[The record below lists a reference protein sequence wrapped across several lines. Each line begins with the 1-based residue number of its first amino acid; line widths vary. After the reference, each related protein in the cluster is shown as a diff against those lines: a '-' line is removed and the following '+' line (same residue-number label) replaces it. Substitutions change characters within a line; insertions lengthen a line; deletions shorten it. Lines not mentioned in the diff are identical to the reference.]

1 MNPLDNCLLLIG
13 LPLGTIFAGYWLAA
27 GLRDATASERLA
39 VSVLAGLSLALWS
52 VATVNYF
59 KPLNGIWPWLCL
71 WPIVITIVRP
81 GSLAGLWRDVVTVGA
96 NRRSVVAALL
106 GTAGMVLLLW
116 PLLSRPAL
124 VFYDGTSNHDS
135 FFWIS
140 AAEHLKRHTY
150 IEMPVTS
157 QVHPLTNTTP
167 AIIGWRPSWGRMGA
181 EGLLALTSSLVGLAP
196 LKLYL
201 AASAALVVPWIAA
214 VFLAVR
220 TFWVGRLGVAATLS
234 LIVLQ
239 PVFVFFHG
247 NANLPNLIGAL
258 SAAAVVIATEQ
269 SLRPG
274 RGRWVWLTLLAFGFH
289 GLLCSYP
296 EMIPFV
302 ILPGGLLWLR
312 AWFVQSPRLV
322 WRPALATA
330 LAWIGG
336 AALNPASSVRA
347 WCGYFAS
354 YDAAR
359 ANKSWANLFDPLS
372 GTEYVPA
379 LATLAVGA
387 SRGLGP
393 ILGAL
398 LTVALI
404 VGAILAIRRATTRM
418 SALFTLAGSAAL
430 LVYTILSGFNYGWQ
444 KTVQFGGALWAAL
457 LPVVVI
463 DALARCGPADRRMG
477 YVTRAAL
484 VGVIGFFAYAT
495 VLNSLDGHK
504 WSRRK
509 ILTQDWFSVRE
520 YSRQH
525 LAGAPVLIEG
535 ASFRMAFFH
544 GMWASYFLA
553 PSEIYFGARGEE
565 AGGYLRAGV
574 INEAN
579 TPIPEPVAVLVGREW
594 ADAFDGNSDRLVNGD
609 TVALLKHANRVA
621 EFSGFQPTNGV
632 PENMEA
638 RASIDLRPHSRSQLR
653 LKLDARY
660 TGVGATE
667 HWQVTN
673 RVEGEPP
680 FSSQVSGRPPWIITV
695 PLTPGKLNHVEFVA
709 GPVPPPDPL
718 PPFALREMKIEPVRE

>member
-1 MNPLDNCLLLIG
+1 MNPLENCLLLIG
-13 LPLGTIFAGYWLAA
+13 LPLGLIVAGYWLAA
-27 GLRDATASERLA
+27 GLRDATSSERLA
-39 VSVLAGLSLALWS
+39 VSVLAGLSLVLWS

-59 KPLNGIWPWLCL
+59 QPLNGIWPWLCL
-71 WPIVITIVRP
+71 WPLLLTVFRP
-81 GSLAGLWRDVVTVGA
+81 GCLTGLWRDVVTVGA
-96 NRRSVVAALL
+96 NRRGVIAALL
-106 GTAGMVLLLW
+106 SVAGMVLLLW
-116 PLLSRPAL
+116 PLLSRPEL

-157 QVHPLTNTTP
+157 QLHPLTNTTP

-181 EGLLALTSSLVGLAP
+181 EGLLAFTSSLIGLAP

-201 AASAALVVPWIAA
+201 AATASLVVPWIAA

-220 TFWVGRLGVAATLS
+220 AFWVNRLGFAATLS

-258 SAAAVVIATEQ
+258 SAASVVIATQQ
-269 SLRPG
+269 SLRSAN
-274 RGRWVWLTLLAFGFH
+274 GRWVWLTVLAFGFH

-296 EMIPFV
+296 EMLPFV

-330 LAWIGG
+330 LAWIAG

-354 YDAAR
+354 FDTAR
-359 ANKSWANLFDPLS
+359 ANKSWANLFDPLAAS
-372 GTEYVPA
+372 EYIPA

-387 SRGLGP
+387 CKSLGP
-393 ILGAL
+393 VLGAL
-398 LTVALI
+398 LSVALI
-404 VGAILAIRRATTRM
+404 IGIVLAVRRATSRM
-418 SALFTLAGSAAL
+418 SALFTLAGSGAL
-430 LVYTILSGFNYGWQ
+430 LIYTLLSGFNYGWQ
-444 KTVQFGGALWAAL
+444 KTVQFGGAMWAAL
-457 LPVVVI
+457 LPVVAV
-463 DALARCGPADRRMG
+463 DALARCAPADRRVA
-477 YVTRAAL
+477 YLTRAAL
-484 VGVIGFFAYAT
+484 VGVVALFAYAT

-525 LAGAPVLIEG
+525 LTDAPVLIEG

-544 GMWASYFLA
+544 GMWASYFLTA
-553 PSEIYFGARGEE
+553 SEIYFGARGEE
-565 AGGYLRAGV
+565 SGGYLRGDVA
-574 INEAN
+574 NESN
-579 TPIPEPVAVLVGREW
+579 MPIPKPAAFLVGREW
-594 ADAFDGNSDRLVNGD
+594 ADAFDSNSERLVFGD
-609 TVALLKHANRVA
+609 TVALLKTANRVTDLT
-621 EFSGFQPTNGV
+621 GFQPSNGV

-638 RASIDLRPHSRSQLR
+638 RAMIELRPHSRSQLR
-653 LKLDARY
+653 LKLDPRY
-660 TGVGATE
+660 TGPGATE
-667 HWQVTN
+667 RWQITR
-673 RVEGEPP
+673 RVEGETDL
-680 FSSQVSGRPPWIITV
+680 STEVTGRPPWVITV
-695 PLTPGKLNHVEFVA
+695 PLIPGKLNHIEFVA

-718 PPFALREMKIEPVRE
+718 PPFALREMKIEAVRE